1 MQNCS
6 ATLKKGSFMNH
17 TISFINHCVK
27 SVQIRSFFWSGVSLH
42 IQSKCGKI
50 WTIKISVF
58 GHFSRSDYFSKSQ
71 NKARKSETGR
81 IWRSCWYCS
90 EWNYNTN
97 YIIVSLYHSHYI
109 TVYYDY
115 ISIILHHD
123 CIIGRNVVS
132 CSARQQSIFTLS
144 KSLAA
149 PEDLSM
155 IRGFEIKTWV
165 FKNDIWKYLAVLFYN
180 IWK

>member
-27 SVQIRSFFWSGVSLH
+27 SVQIRSFFWSGVSLR

-58 GHFSRSDYFSKSQ
+58 GH
-71 NKARKSETGR
+71 
-81 IWRSCWYCS
+81 YCS

>member
-1 MQNCS
+1 MDTFH
-6 ATLKKGSFMNH
+6 AV
-17 TISFINHCVK
+17 TISPNH
-27 SVQIRSFFWSGVSLH
+27 R
-42 IQSKCGKI
+42 
-50 WTIKISVF
+50 IKQENQKQDAF
-58 GHFSRSDYFSKSQ
+58 GEVAGIAQ
-71 NKARKSETGR
+71 NET
-81 IWRSCWYCS
+81 
-90 EWNYNTN
+90 
-97 YIIVSLYHSHYI
+97 I

-155 IRGFEIKTWV
+155 IRGFEIKT
-165 FKNDIWKYLAVLFYN
+165 
-180 IWK
+180 